1 MKRVGL
7 KALLVALALAV
18 LAAACTDSGDGAE
31 ESAPDEDGSP
41 AVPEST
47 ASPGSTADL
56 RLVTLNLLHGLPY
69 VACAPDSD
77 SCQAADRLDG
87 LFALIEDEASCPDVI
102 GLQEI
107 GPEQKEMIP
116 DQLADLCEGVYAML
130 FEDEGSVDETMVL
143 TSLPVVEHRSVDLSG
158 PPWTAHWARLES
170 DLGPVDFL
178 TTHFASDSYNP
189 DCTPEVCSPAC
200 PTGVE
205 MGTCNAIEVVH
216 FLDENADPD
225 GVTIVTGD
233 LNQSLDHPRIRTITD
248 AGYRDVW
255 LEAGNPECDPA
266 TGVGCT
272 CCIEG
277 NDGLEGLATPEKT
290 FSSRIDFVLVR
301 APDACELAVDSP
313 DDGDGDG
320 TATAVF
326 AGDPLDPPINGV
338 YWASDHA
345 GVQADLSCA

>member
-1 MKRVGL
+1 MKRAVL
-7 KALLVALALAV
+7 KALVVVLALAV
-18 LAAACTDSGDGAE
+18 SAVACTGSEDGSE
-31 ESAPDEDGSP
+31 GSAPDDGGSP
-41 AVPEST
+41 AVSDPTAPEEP
-47 ASPGSTADL
+47 APDL

-69 VACAPDSD
+69 VACEPDSN
-77 SCQAADRLDG
+77 SCQAEDRLDG
-87 LFALIEDEASCPDVI
+87 LFGLIEDEAGCPDVI

-107 GPEQKEMIP
+107 GPEQKRMIP
-116 DQLADLCEGVYAML
+116 EKLADLCEGVYQML
-130 FEDEGSVDETMVL
+130 FEDEGSVDETML
-143 TSLPVVEHRSVDLSG
+143 LSALPVVEHRSVEISG

-189 DCTPEVCSPAC
+189 DCTPEVCSPVC

-205 MGTCNAIEVVH
+205 MGTCNAIEVVE
-216 FLDENADPD
+216 FLDESADPE
-225 GVTIVTGD
+225 GITIVTGD
-233 LNQSLDHPRIRTITD
+233 LNQPLDDPRIRTITD
-248 AGYRDVW
+248 AGYQDMW

-277 NDGLEGLATPEKT
+277 DDGLEGLATPEKT

-301 APDACELAVDSP
+301 TSDACELAVDSP
-313 DDGDGDG
+313 ADGDGDG

-326 AGDPLDPPINGV
+326 AGEPLDPPINGV

-345 GVQADLSCA
+345 GVQADLTCA